1 MDIYFI
7 LSVTIQLHFIDFC
20 VQIVPALAI
29 GNFFH
34 CLLCSADII
43 VLFFFL
49 KLSYFLVLKCARGLS
64 RVFPAPVLE
73 SVISPES

>member
-43 VLFFFL
+43 VLFFL
-49 KLSYFLVLKCARGLS
+49 KLSYFLVLKCATGLS